1 MNMTQ
6 QFFQKLKQHFFLFAL
21 TRYMPL
27 VLLMTMTMSV
37 SSKPRIIV
45 LTDSEVDD
53 RCSMVHLLLCSS
65 SVDIAALIQ
74 TNSCFQRNG
83 WSKEHWLEQQID
95 HYAEVYD
102 NLKVHDNSYPTP
114 DYLRSIV
121 FVGDED
127 ASHVPQSFKASAQ
140 TPGMEPQ
147 IDPTTWAETQGSKAI
162 VRILLDD
169 DPRPVF
175 ILAWG
180 GGNTAAKA
188 FQVLKD
194 KHPKDYQRAISKAVM
209 YNIWYQDV
217 AGSYI
222 ERYHPDVTMLLSYH
236 FHGTWDYG
244 AQLFTSGF
252 VSEYLHRGH
261 GKLAA
266 DYVQDYIS
274 EGDSPA
280 FLYTLD
286 NGLRSYEHPSYG
298 GWGGRF
304 YKVPGTHNVWRDT
317 DKGCYQRWTE
327 YVLRDMM
334 MRLVWC
340 VTPEYGKCNHPPH
353 IDIDG
358 ALNRTVHSGEQV
370 TLRAI
375 VTDDNF
381 IDADLQWNHR
391 RAVQEQKGTTR
402 EKFVSQVLSRPQA
415 METAWWQY
423 SEAGTYPAMVDLQKT
438 SDPYCVTFTAP
449 RVNTPQALHFVFEV
463 TDNNKIGLTAFARVI
478 VNVIP

>member
-1 MNMTQ
+1 MIQ
-6 QFFQKLKQHFFLFAL
+6 QVETTLPMYKRFHSAVNFLIVLAL
-21 TRYMPL
+21 L
-27 VLLMTMTMSV
+27 VSATASA
-37 SSKPRIIV
+37 SIKPRIIV
-45 LTDSEVDD
+45 LTDSETDD

-74 TNSCFQRNG
+74 TNSCFQRHG
-83 WSKEHWLEQQID
+83 WSHEHWLEQQID

-102 NLKVHDNSYPTP
+102 NLKVHDSNYPTP
-114 DYLRSIV
+114 DYLRSV
-121 FVGDED
+121 VYVGDED
-127 ASHVPQSFKASAQ
+127 ASHVPQPFKASEQ
-140 TPGMEPQ
+140 VPGMEPQ
-147 IDPTTWAETQGSKAI
+147 IDPSQWAETPGSKAI
-162 VRILLDD
+162 VRILLEN

-175 ILAWG
+175 IQAWG

-188 FQVLKD
+188 FQVLRD
-194 KHPKDYQRAISKAVM
+194 EHPQDYQRAISKVVM
-209 YNIWYQDV
+209 YNIWYQDA

-222 ERYHPDVTMLLSYH
+222 ERFHPNVTMLLSYH

-244 AQLFTSGF
+244 AQLFTNGL
-252 VSEYLHRGH
+252 VKEYLHQGH

-266 DYVQDYIS
+266 DYMQDFIS

-280 FLYTLD
+280 FLYALD

-304 YKVPGTHNVWRDT
+304 FKVPGTRNVWRDT
-317 DKGCYQRWTE
+317 DKGSYQRWTE

-340 VTPEYGKCNHPPH
+340 ATPDYDKCNHPPH
-353 IDIDG
+353 IEIDG
-358 ALNRTVHSGEQV
+358 GLNRTVHSGEQV
-370 TLRAI
+370 TLQAI

-381 IDADLQWNHR
+381 IDADLQWSHR

-402 EKFVSQVLSRPQA
+402 EKFVSQVLSRPQS
-415 METAWWQY
+415 MEAVWWQFA
-423 SEAGTYPAMVDLQKT
+423 EAGTCKASIDLQKT
-438 SDPYCVTFTAP
+438 STPYVVTFTAP
-449 RVNTPQALHFVFEV
+449 QVNNPQTLHFVFEV